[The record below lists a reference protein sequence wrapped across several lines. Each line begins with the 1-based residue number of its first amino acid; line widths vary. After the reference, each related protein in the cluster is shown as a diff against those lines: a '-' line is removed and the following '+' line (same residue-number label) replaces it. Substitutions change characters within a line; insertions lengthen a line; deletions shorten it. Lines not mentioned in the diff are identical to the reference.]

1 MADKGKDKLPTV
13 EEEGSSSTHRHRRD
27 RAGVQPTASA
37 RTERVPQ
44 PSMTAQEQEQDDL
57 FAAQLMSMVGT
68 FEQLVKNP
76 RMQKFLKTDAHRT
89 VSQAGW
95 SQHATSKQ
103 TEHVERV
110 PMVQAGPVLHTSQVQ
125 DPAAGNGQGSNV
137 QMFMPTISNQIA
149 AQPGY
154 FGGGSIFQAMARQPT
169 SFPGFMPGGSSG
181 YIPAQSVNP
190 LYANIGVQPGHQTLY
205 IPVLMPAA
213 PVSRAEFSRPLEHMA
228 ARTGEARAEK
238 APRDLPFLLPPVY
251 DHLTPKSSKPKDYR
265 SVSQI

>member
-1 MADKGKDKLPTV
+1 
-13 EEEGSSSTHRHRRD
+13 
-27 RAGVQPTASA
+27 
-37 RTERVPQ
+37 
-44 PSMTAQEQEQDDL
+44 
-57 FAAQLMSMVGT
+57 
-68 FEQLVKNP
+68 
-76 RMQKFLKTDAHRT
+76 
-89 VSQAGW
+89 
-95 SQHATSKQ
+95 
-103 TEHVERV
+103 
-110 PMVQAGPVLHTSQVQ
+110 MVQAGPVLHTSQVQ

-137 QMFMPTISNQIA
+137 QMFMPTISYQIA

-181 YIPAQSVNP
+181 YIPAQVVNP

-205 IPVLMPAA
+205 SPALMPAP

-251 DHLTPKSSKPKDYR
+251 DHLTPKSKKPKDYKEGGQ
-265 SVSQI
+265 SVKFDTFSGMQDKLKALTLLQQFDAAFTGGNFSEPSMVRKVATFLKGNALHF